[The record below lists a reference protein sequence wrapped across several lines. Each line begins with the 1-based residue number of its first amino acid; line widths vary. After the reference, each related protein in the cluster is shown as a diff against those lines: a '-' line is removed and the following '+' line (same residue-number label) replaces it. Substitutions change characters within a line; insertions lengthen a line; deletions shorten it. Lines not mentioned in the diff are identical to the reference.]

1 MDNVIA
7 TVMYNNKCNVSLCVA
22 LYFSNKT
29 PYLVDCCIYEGVFER
44 VKGQGVGPVTPKTN
58 TSFEKF

>member
-1 MDNVIA
+1 MH
-7 TVMYNNKCNVSLCVA
+7 NNKCNVSLCVA
-22 LYFSNKT
+22 LYFFNKT

-44 VKGQGVGPVTPKTN
+44 VKGQVVGPVTPNTN